1 MNDNFGFHP
10 DAIRADQLVEL
21 IRPIL
26 AGETP
31 EAQGATLAHL
41 LAQFIA
47 GHAPPLRD
55 SALICFVEC
64 VQSLVPVLVEE
75 MIDDGRVPPDWR
87 EWREQ

>member
-21 IRPIL
+21 ILPIL

-47 GHAPPLRD
+47 GHAPPLREG
-55 SALICFVEC
+55 SLIALIEC
-64 VQSLVPVLVEE
+64 VERLVPVIVEE